1 MKRKIYDVTQGD
13 NGWQGKA
20 RGNERATVVAP
31 TKEQAIQKIAKIARD
46 NGNAQVVIRK
56 TDGTI
61 QSERTYG
68 NDPRSSKG

>member
-1 MKRKIYDVTQGD
+1 MTRKIYDVTKCD
-13 NGWQGKA
+13 SGWQGKA

-31 TKEQAIQKIAKIARD
+31 TKEQAVKKIAIIAKD

-56 TDGTI
+56 SDGKI

-68 NDPRSSKG
+68 NDPRASKG

>member
-1 MKRKIYDVTQGD
+1 MKRKIYDVTQSD
-13 NGWQGKA
+13 NGWQGIA
-20 RGNERATVVAP
+20 RGGQRATVVAP
-31 TKEQAIQKIAKIARD
+31 TKEKAIQRIAKIAKE

-68 NDPRSSKG
+68 NDPRASKG